1 MMKPFWVPG
10 SNFTGKFV
18 ALNTAALE
26 NVRFYPAARQWLW
39 PEHTLELWFILACSL
54 FSGISILSFI
64 VDFFRNASALKKHA
78 PLLSVG
84 LLLSIKYL
92 FILGL
97 PPVFV
102 YHTSPSCMLEESYFD
117 LSSSLCASFFFPW
130 RFLCDAVISGIIFM
144 TILKERFMGG
154 AVSASLVMMTL
165 SSAYPQDGINFLT
178 LPAILLLGSA
188 IFYLLIRRK
197 LDCAVASLVCSLYL
211 VIYILSP
218 NVSHVLSDIHTV
230 VEYFVLELVLVLGAT
245 TYCLI
250 DSQVYEPVR
259 VEAPAESVLKQLL
272 SDSHS

>member
-1 MMKPFWVPG
+1 M
-10 SNFTGKFV
+10 
-18 ALNTAALE
+18 
-26 NVRFYPAARQWLW
+26 
-39 PEHTLELWFILACSL
+39 
-54 FSGISILSFI
+54 
-64 VDFFRNASALKKHA
+64 HA
-78 PLLSVG
+78 G
-84 LLLSIKYL
+84 
-92 FILGL
+92 
-97 PPVFV
+97 
-102 YHTSPSCMLEESYFD
+102 ESYFD

-178 LPAILLLGSA
+178 LPAILLLGSSH
-188 IFYLLIRRK
+188 FSTSLS
-197 LDCAVASLVCSLYL
+197 DASWIVRLQLWSVCCTF

-230 VEYFVLELVLVLGAT
+230 VEYFVLELVLVLGAA